1 MCDEVTTGPIR
12 NTSESE
18 VGIQRDFPAAYNAKL
33 SWRPGVNARWRA
45 PAVLILS
52 ALANVRL

>member
-33 SWRPGVNARWRA
+33 SWRPGVNALEGPRG
-45 PAVLILS
+45 V
-52 ALANVRL
+52 